1 MNIILEIVW
10 ENFFQTI
17 CMEVKQ
23 YMNFETKNKAYK
35 SIMLIIITALI
46 TFIITTTGMH
56 NITNTKTENEDFQA
70 NYINISQSAED
81 ITTKIE
87 LVKKCLE
94 NKYIGELDE
103 ENMKEMAIKG
113 YVAGLRR

>member
-1 MNIILEIVW
+1 MDIIPTYQLYMNIINQQQLLL
-10 ENFFQTI
+10 
-17 CMEVKQ
+17 
-23 YMNFETKNKAYK
+23 AYQDG
-35 SIMLIIITALI
+35 L
-46 TFIITTTGMH
+46 
-56 NITNTKTENEDFQA
+56 TENEDFQT

>member
-1 MNIILEIVW
+1 
-10 ENFFQTI
+10 
-17 CMEVKQ
+17 
-23 YMNFETKNKAYK
+23 
-35 SIMLIIITALI
+35 
-46 TFIITTTGMH
+46 MH